1 MEQLDHMEW
10 IQGDF
15 LVSIFCCICKRSET
29 IWRCSNISVQTW
41 EAFPYQSNWKK
52 VCVSKNV
59 DMAGGGG
66 GWWRTQNLQ
75 AALSSAREIWGG
87 GMGTPKPH
95 HFANSSHPGHPMLA
109 LPLCCTDSRAF
120 AHWAGLGAAAAEK
133 QPARRK
139 GESVQCVL
147 EWAVGISNYGNWC
160 QLENTSRYGFCKP
173 QWIEEHSTG
182 FWPPS
187 LNPHPW
193 FLILFSSIS
202 SNSCASPWL
211 CELTHVVEL

>member
-1 MEQLDHMEW
+1 MKVFTRGRLFPIKATEKKCVFQRMWTWQEEEG
-10 IQGDF
+10 GDGEHR
-15 LVSIFCCICKRSET
+15 ICRQQ
-29 IWRCSNISVQTW
+29 I
-41 EAFPYQSNWKK
+41 
-52 VCVSKNV
+52 
-59 DMAGGGG
+59 
-66 GWWRTQNLQ
+66 
-75 AALSSAREIWGG
+75 LSSAGEIWGG
-87 GMGTPKPH
+87 GTGSPKPH
-95 HFANSSHPGHPMLA
+95 HFADSSHPGHPMLA

-147 EWAVGISNYGNWC
+147 EWAAGISNYGNWC

-173 QWIEEHSTG
+173 WWTEEHSTG

-193 FLILFSSIS
+193 FLILFSFIS